1 MCAIPSTKRPVSKKE
16 GNPWLF
22 PYTRVGTIDGS
33 VRYCLWQE
41 PLQAKHLP
49 VSHSIYYDPH
59 GTLKQYVFYL
69 CLYKLELRVMHK
81 QFRQRRQLARGKVLS
96 QTMPVNLFQG
106 LLFQGLHPQTKKSKT
121 PTITVSDIFMC
132 HTESECGNSPDL

>member
-1 MCAIPSTKRPVSKKE
+1 
-16 GNPWLF
+16 
-22 PYTRVGTIDGS
+22 
-33 VRYCLWQE
+33 
-41 PLQAKHLP
+41 
-49 VSHSIYYDPH
+49 
-59 GTLKQYVFYL
+59 
-69 CLYKLELRVMHK
+69 MHK